1 MEFLAHGVTTWLMAP
16 PGYASLLATIE
27 FLSGVRLKVI
37 GMMGQYV
44 ARIRQD
50 SLTDGQRVPLS

>member
-1 MEFLAHGVTTWLMAP
+1 MAP

-27 FLSGVRLKVI
+27 FLSGVRLMVI
-37 GMMGQYV
+37 GMVGQYV
-44 ARIRQD
+44 ATIRQD